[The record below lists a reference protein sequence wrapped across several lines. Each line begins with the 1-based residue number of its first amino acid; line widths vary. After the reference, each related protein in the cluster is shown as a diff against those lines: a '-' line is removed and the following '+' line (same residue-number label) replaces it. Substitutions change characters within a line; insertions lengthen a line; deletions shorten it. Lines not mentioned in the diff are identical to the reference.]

1 MERFHMDI
9 KQLKVFLK
17 VCELGSFTS
26 AAKALNYAQ
35 SSVSEIIKGL
45 EADLKCPLFERIG
58 KRIFLTEKGKLLKT
72 QAIDMVRIHETTLEM
87 MGTDSPKT
95 LKVGIT
101 ESLCNYKFPAFFRT
115 FLESEPHLSIEF
127 TIARC
132 EEIFQL
138 VLDHQIDLGF
148 TLDDQIHDSSIESLV
163 LFEEAIVFVKG
174 AHTNMPSSVYE
185 LAGEKYLL
193 PKGTTGYNR
202 IFNDF
207 FAKEEIA
214 LGSSIMMESIE
225 GIKSYVRQGF
235 GFSFMPY
242 ATVANEIDTEQM
254 IEISTGNEHFVQYCQ
269 ILIHK
274 DKHRSNVLAHLIEFA
289 KAHYQ
294 S

>member
-1 MERFHMDI
+1 MEI

-17 VCELGSFTS
+17 VCEMESFTG

-35 SSVSEIIKGL
+35 SSVSDMIKGL
-45 EADLKCPLFERIG
+45 EADLECSLFERIG
-58 KRIFLTEKGKLLKT
+58 KKIYLTEKGALLKT
-72 QAIDMVRIHETTLEM
+72 QAMALLRVHETTLEL
-87 MGTDSPKT
+87 MGADRSKT

-115 FLESEPHLSIEF
+115 FLESEPNLNIEF

-132 EEIFQL
+132 EEIHQL
-138 VLDHQIDLGF
+138 VLEHQIDVGF
-148 TLDDQIHDSSIESLV
+148 TLDDLIHDGRVDTLV

-174 AHTNMPSSVYE
+174 VHTDMPSSVYE

-202 IFNDF
+202 IFNEF
-207 FAKEEIA
+207 FAKEHIE

-242 ATVANEIDTEQM
+242 ATVAHEIKTEQM
-254 IEISTGNEHFVQYCQ
+254 MEISTGNEHFVQYCQ

-274 DKHRSNVLAHLIEFA
+274 DKHRSNVLTHLIAFA